1 MSRDSRD
8 ILSPKG
14 KNVHW
19 QEHEI
24 TELLAIRASEG
35 IRNSITGTVKD
46 GVVYSRVSKMLA
58 ERGVYRTQVQVI
70 SKLKYLKKKY
80 AIYHKQKLRSGKDR
94 VSWPFY
100 EQCHRAF
107 GTCSPVP
114 NAGNVHRRPSPPSVP
129 SPPAHSPPS
138 SEVDE
143 KHHEVVVSLWDEMD
157 DREISEHL
165 EPVEA
170 DDDDEEE
177 DQYSPPG
184 QKQPI
189 RTSESHLSSSPW
201 LGSQNS
207 PVNTQRKEAKTSV
220 LKHLDREK
228 NFSLLEL
235 KFQCKKI
242 N

>member
-24 TELLAIRASEG
+24 TELMAIRASEG

-58 ERGVYRTQVQVI
+58 ERGVFRTQVQVI

-80 AIYHKQKLRSGKDR
+80 AIYHKQKLRSGS
-94 VSWPFY
+94 VNWPFY

-114 NAGNVHRRPSPPSVP
+114 NAGSLRRSSSPPSVP
-129 SPPAHSPPS
+129 SPAAHSPPS

-157 DREISEHL
+157 EREIGEHL

-177 DQYSPPG
+177 EQYSPAG
-184 QKQPI
+184 RKQPI
-189 RTSESHLSSSPW
+189 RTSQSPWSSPW
-201 LGSQNS
+201 LGSQTLL
-207 PVNTQRKEAKTSV
+207 NTNKKSV
-220 LKHLDREK
+220 
-228 NFSLLEL
+228 
-235 KFQCKKI
+235 
-242 N
+242 

>member
-24 TELLAIRASEG
+24 TELMAIRASEG
-35 IRNSITGTVKD
+35 ISDSITGTVKD

-80 AIYHKQKLRSGKDR
+80 ALYHKQKLRCGSDR
-94 VSWPFY
+94 VNWPFY

-107 GTCSPVP
+107 GTSSPVP
-114 NAGNVHRRPSPPSVP
+114 RAGKGHRSPSPPSIP
-129 SPPAHSPPS
+129 SPPAHSPPT

-170 DDDDEEE
+170 DDDDDEEE
-177 DQYSPPG
+177 DQYSPPE

-189 RTSESHLSSSPW
+189 
-201 LGSQNS
+201 
-207 PVNTQRKEAKTSV
+207 KTS
-220 LKHLDREK
+220 KSDSSFR
-228 NFSLLEL
+228 
-235 KFQCKKI
+235 
-242 N
+242 